1 MRPLFGIGFLTS
13 VLLTLTAGPVG
24 VATAA
29 DPSREL
35 IVRFDGDAT
44 AAGRLDARE
53 DARTDLEHTLPLQGM
68 QLVSVDPGQPVAVA
82 ERTLESDP
90 DVLYAERNAI
100 RHASLVPNDP
110 YFSQLWALL
119 NTGQSIRGVTG
130 SPDADSDVAEAWD
143 ARITGGTIV
152 AVLDTGVDTTHP
164 DLTPNLL
171 PGRDYVDGDDNPV
184 DENGHGTHV
193 AGTIAADRGNGIGV
207 AGVGDNAVKIL
218 PLRVLDANGSGSVST
233 LIQAYSYAFQ
243 HGAKVVNLSLGSGT
257 ALQSERDAMA
267 AYQTMLFVS
276 AAGNG
281 GADGVGDNNDL
292 TGTYPCAYVLP
303 NVLCVA
309 ASDNRDQLAPFSNYG
324 ATSVDLAAPG
334 VSIASTW
341 IGGGYSWAS
350 GTSMATP
357 HVSGAAGLLWSAAP
371 SSVPTDISSAIMA
384 GVDASPAF
392 AGKTVSGGRLNVLR
406 SLRLVADVG
415 VGEPAPAP
423 APGGG
428 GGSGSGSGGS
438 TGGSSGTGGAGVN
451 DAVPPRLTVRVRRAQ
466 SATRLLRRGL
476 GSRVRCSERCTVRLV
491 LLGRGRALTVPVR
504 VRLTPGVYRGVR
516 LRLTR
521 AGARLL
527 RRRATGTLTLVAR
540 ATDAAGNR
548 RTLNIGMRTRR

>member
-1 MRPLFGIGFLTS
+1 VRPLFGIGLLVS
-13 VLLTLTAGPVG
+13 VLLTLIAGPVG
-24 VATAA
+24 VAMAA

-35 IVRFDGDAT
+35 IVRFDADAT

-68 QLVSVDPGQPVAVA
+68 QLVSVDPGQSVAVA
-82 ERTLESDP
+82 EHALESDP
-90 DVLYAERNAI
+90 DVLYAEPNAI

-119 NTGQSIRGVTG
+119 NTGQSIRGVAGT
-130 SPDADSDVAEAWD
+130 PDADSDVVEAWD

-164 DLTPNLL
+164 DLTANLL
-171 PGRDYVDGDDNPV
+171 PGHDYVDGDDNPA

-218 PLRVLDANGSGSVST
+218 PLRVLDANGSGTVST
-233 LIQAYSYAFQ
+233 LIQAYAYAFQ
-243 HGAKVVNLSLGSGT
+243 HGARVVNLSLGAGT

-281 GADGVGDNNDL
+281 GADGLGDDNDL
-292 TGTYPCAYVLP
+292 TGTYPCAYALP

-309 ASDNRDQLAPFSNYG
+309 ASDNRDQLAPFSNFG

-341 IGGGYSWAS
+341 MGGGYSWAS

-371 SSVPTDISSAIMA
+371 SSQPNDISSAIMA

-392 AGKTVSGGRLNVLR
+392 AGKTVTGGRLNVLR

-428 GGSGSGSGGS
+428 GSGGTGSGGS

-466 SATRLLRRGL
+466 SVARLLRRGL
-476 GSRVRCSERCTVRLV
+476 GSRLRCSERCTVRLV
-491 LLGRGRALTVPVR
+491 LRGRGRALTVPVR

-521 AGARLL
+521 SGAGLV

-548 RTLNIGMRTRR
+548 RTLSIGMRARR

>member
-1 MRPLFGIGFLTS
+1 MRPLFGIGFLVT
-13 VLLTLTAGPVG
+13 VLLTLIAGPVG
-24 VATAA
+24 VAMAS

-68 QLVSVDPGQPVAVA
+68 QLVSVEPGQSVAVA
-82 ERTLESDP
+82 EHALESDP
-90 DVLYAERNAI
+90 DVLYAEPNAI
-100 RHASLVPNDP
+100 RRASLVPNDP
-110 YFSQLWALL
+110 YFSQLWAML

-143 ARITGGTIV
+143 ARIRGDTVV
-152 AVLDTGVDTTHP
+152 AVLDTGVDATHP

-171 PGRDYVDGDDNPV
+171 PGHDYVDGDDNPA

-218 PLRVLDANGSGSVST
+218 PIRVLDANGSGSVST

-257 ALQSERDAMA
+257 ALQAERDTIA
-267 AYQTMLFVS
+267 AFQSMLFVS

-281 GADGVGDNNDL
+281 GADGLGDNNDASA
-292 TGTYPCAYVLP
+292 TFPCAYVLP

-309 ASDNRDQLAPFSNYG
+309 ASDNRDQLATFSNYG

-357 HVSGAAGLLWSAAP
+357 HVSGTAGLLWSGAP
-371 SSVPTDISSAIMA
+371 SSLATDISSAIMA

-428 GGSGSGSGGS
+428 GGSGSGGGS
-438 TGGSSGTGGAGVN
+438 TGGTSGTGGAGVN
-451 DAVPPRLTVRVRRAQ
+451 DAVPPRLTVRVRRAP
-466 SATRLLRRGL
+466 SVARLLRRGL
-476 GSRVRCSERCTVRLV
+476 GARVRCSERCIVRLV
-491 LLGRGRALTVPVR
+491 MRRGGRAISIPVR
-504 VRLTPGVYRGVR
+504 ARLTPGVYRRVR
-516 LRLTR
+516 IRLSRT
-521 AGARLL
+521 GARLL
-527 RRRATGTLTLVAR
+527 RRRTAGTLTLVAR

-548 RTLNIGMRTRR
+548 RTLNIGMRARR